1 MSDMELEGDKIGCF
15 QTASR
20 KLTKRKHSEMNSSGV
35 TATET
40 QDPKRSFFS
49 TIGEKFGFHRTSET
63 VTKPILVAQDNQQ
76 VSTGEHN
83 NSFVNDNH
91 QVQST
96 FNQSYSYCSINLVEE
111 TENEQIHPKK
121 RVKFDEE
128 NLICSSITYQRKSAL
143 RRPPPYRNPPQYRL
157 PQPVQV
163 KNDSIFT
170 KFLNFTANLF

>member
-1 MSDMELEGDKIGCF
+1 MSEMELKIDKIGCF
-15 QTASR
+15 QSASR
-20 KLTKRKHSEMNSSGV
+20 KLTKRKHSEMNSSDV
-35 TATET
+35 TTTDAH
-40 QDPKRSFFS
+40 DPKRSFFS

-63 VTKPILVAQDNQQ
+63 VTKQILVAQDNQQ
-76 VSTGEHN
+76 VSSGEHN

-91 QVQST
+91 QVQTSI
-96 FNQSYSYCSINLVEE
+96 NQSYSYCSFNMVEE

-128 NLICSSITYQRKSAL
+128 NLICSSITYQRKSTL